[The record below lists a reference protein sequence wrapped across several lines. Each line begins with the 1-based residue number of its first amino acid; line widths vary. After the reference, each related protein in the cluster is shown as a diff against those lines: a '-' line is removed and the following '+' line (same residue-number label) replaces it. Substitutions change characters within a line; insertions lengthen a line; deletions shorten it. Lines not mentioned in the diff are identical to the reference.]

1 MARDTLSTMPEFN
14 PALIPSRSP
23 LPAILAAAG
32 ILIVIAAA
40 VFYFNPH
47 KTAELTITRVQIY
60 AAHTETKAMPGTV
73 HIIGANPHAD
83 DDLYVLLT
91 VKLTD
96 KLRLPLFIKDE
107 TATLTAP
114 DHSVADSSA
123 VQVPDLPNL
132 YTTFPALQ
140 KLASDPLVR
149 DTQVSPG
156 QSAEGMVLLHFPGAT
171 EANWTGRQS
180 ATLTLDLFHQSPQTV
195 TIP

>member
-1 MARDTLSTMPEFN
+1 MPEFN

-23 LPAILAAAG
+23 LPSILAASG

-40 VFYFNPH
+40 VLYFNPR
-47 KTAELTITRVQIY
+47 KTAELTVTRVQIY
-60 AAHTETKAMPGTV
+60 AAHTQTRAMPGTT
-73 HIIGANPHAD
+73 HIIGTTEHAD

-107 TATLTAP
+107 TAILTAP
-114 DHSVADSSA
+114 DHTVADSSA
-123 VQVPDLPNL
+123 IQVPDLQNL

-140 KLASDPLVR
+140 KLASEPLAR
-149 DTQVSPG
+149 DTKVAPG

-171 EANWTGRQS
+171 EANWTSRQS

>member
-1 MARDTLSTMPEFN
+1 MPEFN
-14 PALIPSRSP
+14 PSLIPSRSP
-23 LPAILAAAG
+23 LPAIFAAAG
-32 ILIVIAAA
+32 ILILIAAA
-40 VFYFNPH
+40 VLYFNPR
-47 KTAELTITRVQIY
+47 KTAELSITRVQIY
-60 AAHTETKAMPGTV
+60 AAHTETKALPGTT
-73 HIIGANPHAD
+73 HIIGTNQHAD

-107 TATLTAP
+107 TAVLTAS
-114 DHSVADSSA
+114 DHSIAEASA
-123 VQVPDLPNL
+123 VQIPDLPNL

-140 KLASDPLVR
+140 KLASEPLAR
-149 DTQVSPG
+149 DTQVAPG

-171 EANWTGRQS
+171 EANWTSRQS

>member
-1 MARDTLSTMPEFN
+1 MPEFN
-14 PALIPSRSP
+14 PALIPTRSR
-23 LPAILAAAG
+23 LPSVLAAAG
-32 ILIVIAAA
+32 ILIAIAAA
-40 VFYFNPH
+40 VLYFSPH

-60 AAHTETKAMPGTV
+60 AAHTETRAMQGST
-73 HIIGANPHAD
+73 HIIGTSPHAD

-107 TATLTAP
+107 TAILTAP

-123 VQVPDLPNL
+123 IEVPDLPNL

-140 KLASDPLVR
+140 KLASEPLAR
-149 DTQVSPG
+149 DTRVAPRQP
-156 QSAEGMVLLHFPGAT
+156 AEGMVLLHFPGAT
-171 EANWTGRQS
+171 QENWTNRQS
-180 ATLTLDLFHQSPQTV
+180 ATLTLDLYHQSSQTV

>member
-1 MARDTLSTMPEFN
+1 MPEFN
-14 PALIPSRSP
+14 PSLIPSRSR
-23 LPAILAAAG
+23 LPAVLIASG

-40 VFYFNPH
+40 VIYFNPR
-47 KTAELTITRVQIY
+47 KTAELTVTRVQVF
-60 AAHTETKAMPGTV
+60 AAHTETKAMPGST
-73 HIIGANPHAD
+73 HIIGTTPHAD

-107 TATLTAP
+107 TAILTAP
-114 DHSVADSSA
+114 DHTVADSSA
-123 VQVPDLPNL
+123 IQIAELPNL

-140 KLASDPLVR
+140 KLASEPLAR
-149 DTQVSPG
+149 DTRVAPG
-156 QSAEGMVLLHFPGAT
+156 ESAEGMVLLHFPGAT
-171 EANWTGRQS
+171 QENWTNRES

>member
-1 MARDTLSTMPEFN
+1 MPEFN
-14 PALIPSRSP
+14 PSLIPSRSP
-23 LPAILAAAG
+23 LPAILSAAG

-40 VFYFNPH
+40 VLYFNPR
-47 KTAELTITRVQIY
+47 KTAEISITRVQIY
-60 AAHTETKAMPGTV
+60 AAHTETKAMEGST

-107 TATLTAP
+107 TAILTAS

-123 VQVPDLPNL
+123 IQVRDLQNL

-140 KLASDPLVR
+140 KLASDPLAR
-149 DTQVSPG
+149 DTQIAPG
-156 QSAEGMVLLHFPGAT
+156 QSTEGMVLLHFPGAT
-171 EANWTGRQS
+171 EANWTSRES
-180 ATLTLDLFHQSPQTV
+180 ATLTIDFFHQSPQTV